1 VILCLSQK
9 LVKINIK
16 VRVVVF
22 LIKNKLSYI
31 MQQMDFKNQR
41 LKRQRKNNIFILK
54 ITEKKNYE
62 KSNN

>member
-1 VILCLSQK
+1 
-9 LVKINIK
+9 
-16 VRVVVF
+16 
-22 LIKNKLSYI
+22 